1 MEVISS
7 CVQKTEQKKEVIIQG
22 RGRQREAIVQNRR
35 IMVGSPAEDKAV
47 LRAIKEERG
56 MGADDIIKI
65 IDAIPRYIRYV
76 YPGYLAMYIF
86 CFLRGTTLRE
96 TKAVLVKAIAI
107 SYIFTVILSLI
118 PLKTEIAENAVLIA
132 MAVIFPYIAY
142 LFGRFRWVKC
152 VLKGMKVN
160 TTLWSNEMESL
171 IGDDNCGWLVVY
183 LKDDDV
189 VYEGSLGNRE
199 LEEGRRQFITLE
211 AYYKYRLDKKGYPK
225 EPYIEDYEGNYEEKV
240 VIFYDSIKR
249 IEKRDT
255 R

>member
-1 MEVISS
+1 
-7 CVQKTEQKKEVIIQG
+7 
-22 RGRQREAIVQNRR
+22 
-35 IMVGSPAEDKAV
+35 
-47 LRAIKEERG
+47 

-65 IDAIPRYIRYV
+65 IDAIPQYIRYV
-76 YPGYLAMYIF
+76 YPGYLAMFIF

-118 PLKTEIAENAVLIA
+118 PLETEIAENAVLIV
-132 MAVIFPYIAY
+132 MSVILPYIAY
-142 LFGRFRWVKC
+142 LFGTFRWVKW
-152 VLKGMKVN
+152 VLRHLKVN
-160 TTLWSNEMESL
+160 TTLWSNERESL

-183 LKDDDV
+183 LKDDNV

-199 LEEGRRQFITLE
+199 LEAGRRQFITLE
-211 AYYKYRLDKKGYPK
+211 AFYKYRLDKKGYPK
-225 EPYIEDYEGNYEEKV
+225 EPYIEDHEGNYEEKV

-255 R
+255 RGSVQTSAEEPAC